1 MKVKTILDEDFTNYK
16 EPSMFIGC
24 ISCGGK
30 CAKEGGF
37 DISICQNDEW
47 RKSPI
52 INYDNDELIKRYLSN
67 SMTKSIVFGLLE
79 PFEQADEIIVF
90 IDMLRNKYKC
100 KDTVIIYTGYNKKE
114 IKQYIDRLRAI
125 GRNIII
131 KFGRFQLNN
140 EKHFDEVLGVYL
152 ASDNQYAERIS

>member
-1 MKVKTILDEDFTNYK
+1 MKVKTILDEDFTNYR

-47 RKSPI
+47 RKAPI
-52 INYDNDELIKRYLSN
+52 ITYDNAELIKRYLSN
-67 SMTKSIVFGLLE
+67 DMTKAIVFGLLE
-79 PFEQADEIIVF
+79 PFEQFEELYIF
-90 IDMLRNKYKC
+90 IDMLRNTFRC
-100 KDTVIIYTGYNKKE
+100 DDTIIIYTGYNKRE
-114 IKQYIDRLRAI
+114 ITQYIDKLRSV

-131 KFGRFQLNN
+131 KFGRFMLNN